1 MKSNPSSNKENPMAR
16 EPLGRTLAMLPL
28 LVAMTA
34 TAADR
39 QDLRTNAHAISTLHK
54 QTDQGG
60 SPNYH
65 AAFGLG
71 QQEGLTAVSATTDAN
86 NVTHTRYRQTLRGV
100 PVWGEQ
106 IIISREA
113 SGAVRG
119 ARGGLI
125 EGLSAHQ
132 VPARPTVAG
141 AAALSATKNRIAA
154 GMSQNPVFERES
166 AELVIYLHDG
176 TPRLSWAVS
185 FFADVPGG
193 GEPTR
198 PTVLLDAT
206 TGEVIFEYEGL
217 THAEGTGPG
226 GNAKVG
232 GYHYGSSE
240 PAMDVAASG
249 TTYTMNNANLKTV
262 NLNHGTSG
270 STAYSYQGP
279 ENVHKEINGAYS
291 PLNDAHFFGGVVY
304 DMYNAWVGTP
314 PLTFQLTMRVHYGNN
329 YENAFWNGSAMTFGD
344 GASTFYPLVSLD
356 VSAHEVSHGF
366 TEQNSNLVYSGQSG
380 GINEAFSDMSG
391 EAAEFYMRGSND
403 WLVGADI
410 FKSPSGALRYMY
422 DPTLDGRSIGS
433 ANDYVNGMDVHYS
446 SGVFNKAFYLL
457 ATTGGWGV
465 QKAFQTFARANQ
477 LYWSSGETFRTAAMG
492 VQDAASDLGFSTA
505 DVEAAFSAVDVN
517 LGDVCPAEQVAE
529 LGNGASSGEFG
540 ASAGEWRCFRLSVTA
555 GGTDASFV
563 LAKTAKGRGGDA
575 DLYVQHAALPDTVRY
590 DCRSVSSTSSESCA
604 IATPL
609 EGDWY
614 VGVYAYSSYPG
625 VTLTGS
631 FTDPSGSGG
640 GGGDGGGSGSTD
652 ADSDGYTSDV
662 DCDDNN
668 PDVHPDHN
676 DTKGRWGRDGVD
688 NDCNGIIDG

>member
-1 MKSNPSSNKENPMAR
+1 MAR

-34 TAADR
+34 AAADR
-39 QDLRTNAHAISTLHK
+39 QDLRTNAHAIGTLQK
-54 QTDQGG
+54 QTDNGG

-71 QQEGLTAVSATTDAN
+71 QQEGLKAIRTTTDAN
-86 NVTHTRYRQTLRGV
+86 GVTHTRYRQTLRGV

-125 EGLSAHQ
+125 RGLSAADI
-132 VPARPTVAG
+132 PARPDIDG
-141 AAALSATKNRIAA
+141 SMALSATKNRIAA
-154 GMSQNPVFERES
+154 GMSQNPSFERES
-166 AELVIYLHDG
+166 AELVIYVHDG

-198 PTVLLDAT
+198 PTVLVDAMS
-206 TGEVIFEYEGL
+206 GEVIFEYEGL
-217 THAEGTGPG
+217 AHAEVGTGPG
-226 GNAKVG
+226 GNSKVG
-232 GYHYGSSE
+232 LYQYGVDE
-240 PAMDVAASG
+240 PYMDVGVNGS
-249 TTYTMNNANLKTV
+249 TYTMNNTNVKTV

-270 STAYSYQGP
+270 STAYSYTGP
-279 ENVHKEINGAYS
+279 ENTFKQINGAYS

-304 DMYNAWVGTP
+304 DMYDAWLGVA

-329 YENAFWNGSAMTFGD
+329 YENAFWDGSAMTFGD

-391 EAAEFYMRGSND
+391 EAAEFYMRGTND

-410 FKSPSGALRYMY
+410 YKSASGALRYMY
-422 DPTLDGRSIGS
+422 DPPLDGRSIGS

-457 ATTGGWGV
+457 ATTPGWDTRT
-465 QKAFQTFARANQ
+465 AFQTFARANQ
-477 LYWSSGETFRTAAMG
+477 LYWSSGETFRTAAIG
-492 VQDAASDLGFSTA
+492 VQDAALDLSFSPA
-505 DVEAAFSAVDVN
+505 DVETAFNGVDVN
-517 LGDVCPAEQVAE
+517 LGDVCPAEQIVT
-529 LGNGASSGEFG
+529 LTNGVSTDQFG
-540 ASAGEWRCFRLSVTA
+540 ASAGEWRCFKLNVTA

-575 DLYVQHAALPDTVRY
+575 DLYVQHAAVPDTVRY

-604 IATPL
+604 IATPT

-625 VTLTGS
+625 VELTGS
-631 FTDPSGSGG
+631 FTDPNGSGG
-640 GGGDGGGSGSTD
+640 GGGSETTD
-652 ADSDGYTSDV
+652 ADADGYSPPE
-662 DCDDNN
+662 DCNDNDAN
-668 PDVHPDHN
+668 VHPGHN